1 MSTSNFF
8 LRYYVS
14 HKDKFDHEFLEIK
27 FQPDKKLRCANDSDY
42 KDNVVI
48 RKEAYIYKSMME
60 ELKRI
65 INGSEITKQCDAL
78 WPPPD
83 QEELEIVIGYEHVSF
98 TTSKIG
104 SLIDV
109 KQSKD
114 SEALRIVYYLVHDQ
128 EVSSLRCY

>member
-1 MSTSNFF
+1 M
-8 LRYYVS
+8 
-14 HKDKFDHEFLEIK
+14 
-27 FQPDKKLRCANDSDY
+27 
-42 KDNVVI
+42 I

-83 QEELEIVIGYEHVSF
+83 QEELEIVIGYERVSF

-114 SEALRIVYYLVHDQ
+114 SEALRIVYDLVHDQ
-128 EVSSLRCY
+128 EVSGLHCY